1 MINRLINDQQL
12 LTTLRARYA
21 TKQFD
26 PQRKIAD
33 ADWAALEQ
41 ALVLAPSS
49 FGLQPWKFLVIDTPA
64 LREQLKPA
72 TWGQSAVTDAAKYV
86 VLLVRNGVDETYV
99 DHYMARTAEVR
110 GITIQSLAPF
120 KEKIMGTIAAATAGG
135 YLDTYSTQ
143 QVFIAMGQF
152 ITSAA
157 LLGIDTC
164 AIGGLQPAKYDEIL
178 GLATTP
184 YRTVAAVAAGYHL
197 PTDKY
202 ATTPKVRF
210 PLAEIVQHR

>member
-1 MINRLINDQQL
+1 MINRIITEQQL
-12 LTTLRARYA
+12 LTTLRSRYA

-41 ALVLAPSS
+41 ALLLSPSS

-72 TWGQSAVTDAAKYV
+72 TWGQSATTDAAKYV
-86 VLLVRNGVDETYV
+86 VFLVLKNIDEAYV
-99 DHYMARTAEVR
+99 DRYIARTAEVR
-110 GITIQSLAPF
+110 GISVASLAPF
-120 KEKIMGTIAAATAGG
+120 KTAIMGTISAAKTGG
-135 YLDTYSTQ
+135 YLDNYAAQ
-143 QVFIAMGQF
+143 QASIAMGQF

-157 LLGIDTC
+157 MLGIDTC

-178 GLATTP
+178 GLSDSP
-184 YRTVAAVAAGYHL
+184 YRTLAAVAAGYHS

-210 PLAEIVQHR
+210 PISEIIEHR

>member
-1 MINRLINDQQL
+1 MNRQITDQQL
-12 LTTLRARYA
+12 LATLQARYA

-49 FGLQPWKFLVIDTPA
+49 FGIQPWKFLVIDTPA
-64 LREQLKPA
+64 LREQLKPV

-86 VLLVRNGVDETYV
+86 VFLVRKGLDEAYL
-99 DHYMARTAEVR
+99 DRHIARTAEVR
-110 GITIQSLAPF
+110 GITIESLAPY
-120 KEKIMGTIAAATAGG
+120 KSKIMGKITAATADGTI
-135 YLDTYSTQ
+135 DTYSTE

-152 ITSAA
+152 ITAA
-157 LLGIDTC
+157 AMLGIDTC

-178 GLATTP
+178 NLTGTP
-184 YRTVAAVAAGYHL
+184 YRTVAAVAAGYHS
-197 PTDKY
+197 PADKY

-210 PLAEIVQHR
+210 PFAEIVEHR